1 MLAFPIP
8 RRWNRLMQPE
18 EHEVLKLERAALARW
33 GAGDPSGYLEIY
45 AEDIS
50 YFDPFHK
57 ERIDGLAA
65 MTELYESLRGQVHV
79 DSWEIVGP
87 RVQELGDLAILTFVD
102 VGQCAGKIWRWN
114 ATEVYRRGPSGWKI
128 VHANW
133 SYQA

>member
-1 MLAFPIP
+1 
-8 RRWNRLMQPE
+8 MQTE

-33 GAGDPSGYLEIY
+33 GAGDPSGYLELY

-65 MTELYESLRGQVHV
+65 MTTLYESLRGQVHV
-79 DSWEIVGP
+79 DSCEIVGP
-87 RVQELGDLAILTFVD
+87 RVQELGELAILTFVD
-102 VGQCAGKIWRWN
+102 VGEAGGKLWRWN
-114 ATEVYRRGPSGWKI
+114 ATEVYRKGPSGWKI